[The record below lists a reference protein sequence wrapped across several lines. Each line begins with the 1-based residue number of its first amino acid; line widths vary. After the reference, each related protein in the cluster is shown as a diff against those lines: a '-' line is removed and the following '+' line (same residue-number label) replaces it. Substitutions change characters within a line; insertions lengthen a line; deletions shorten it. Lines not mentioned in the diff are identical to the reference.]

1 MDVSRRRLV
10 RACEAIRPLLE
21 EGSEALRG
29 VAEEGL
35 LRLAAE
41 EVEEFLVEAASA
53 LQRFE
58 RASRSYRLT
67 SGPLGPGKRRRAT

>member
-1 MDVSRRRLV
+1 MDGSRRRLV
-10 RACEAIRPLLE
+10 RACETIRTLLE
-21 EGSEALRG
+21 VFETLRRLAA
-29 VAEEGL
+29 VGL

-58 RASRSYRLT
+58 RASRRIRKT
-67 SGPLGPGKRRRAT
+67 SGPLAHGRRRRAT